1 LNLEKKYGKRNLEP
15 KQQHQRILMGNEA
28 IARGLIEAGVT
39 LAASYPGTP
48 ASEILQA
55 VAAFA
60 KEEAIPLHAEWSVN
74 EKVAYEVAL
83 ANSYTGRRSAVA
95 MKQVGLNVASDPF
108 LRSAYLGVKG
118 GLVVISADDPG
129 PHSSQTEQDSRF
141 FAMFAK
147 IPVLDPSSPREAKE
161 MVARAFRLSEKYEL
175 PVMVRPTTRVCH
187 ARQNVPLLT
196 PKRLARTTHFEK
208 NPGRWCATPQY
219 LRELHRSLNKKIE
232 EIAGEDEFFP
242 FLTPGDDSF
251 PGTCII
257 ASGVALA
264 HTWDLL
270 EEMDLLRRLDLYQV
284 TLPYPLHKDFIKNIK
299 SRYQRV
305 LVLEETQPVIELQL
319 AADLVRGRVAK
330 TVPGAGEL
338 TPEVIRPVLEKF
350 LDLPPAAVVVFP
362 GGEATRPTLCAGC
375 GHRAAFYAIRESF
388 PDGIFPSDIGCYT
401 LGMNLG
407 AVDTCHCMGAG
418 ISQAAGFYRAYAAT
432 EGEKVPTMVATI
444 GDSTFFHAGVP
455 ALINAV
461 FHGARIMVV
470 ILDNSTTAMT
480 GHQPTPEVGLT
491 AAGERGHPV
500 FLADLVRA
508 CGVGFLKEADPYDLP
523 GFMTLLKEADQYCRG
538 EPGGVAVIIAKHPC
552 ILDREARKSQPAL
565 EMCVTEDCTGCRH
578 CLDAFECPALHLDEA
593 TDQVVIDGARC
604 IGCGVCVHVC
614 PGGSIEAKL
623 KQ

>member
-1 LNLEKKYGKRNLEP
+1 M
-15 KQQHQRILMGNEA
+15 KQIEQRILMGNEA
-28 IARGLIEAGVT
+28 IARGLIESGVT

-74 EKVAYEVAL
+74 EKVAFETAL
-83 ANSYTGRRSAVA
+83 ANSYTGRRAAVS

-147 IPVLDPSSPREAKE
+147 VPVFDPSSPREAKE
-161 MVARAFRLSEKYEL
+161 MVDRAFELSEKYEI
-175 PVMVRPTTRVCH
+175 PVMIRPTTRVCH
-187 ARQNVPLLT
+187 ARQNIPLLT
-196 PKRLARTTHFEK
+196 PERLAQGAHFEK

-219 LRELHRSLNKKIE
+219 LKELHRGLNQKIE
-232 EIAGEDEFFP
+232 EIAGEEDFYP
-242 FLTPGDDSF
+242 ILTPGDDSF
-251 PGTCII
+251 PGACII

-270 EEMDLLRRLDLYQV
+270 EEMRLLRRLDLYQV
-284 TLPYPLHKDFIKNIK
+284 TLPYPLHRAFINNIK
-299 SRYQRV
+299 GRYQRV
-305 LVLEETQPVIELQL
+305 LVLEETYPVIELQL
-319 AADLVRGRVAK
+319 AVDQVQGRGTK
-330 TVPGAGEL
+330 MVPGAGEL
-338 TPEVIRPVLEKF
+338 TPEVIRPVIEKF
-350 LDLPPAAVVVFP
+350 LDLPPAPAVISL

-375 GHRAAFYAIRESF
+375 GHRAAFYAIRETF
-388 PDGIFPSDIGCYT
+388 PEGIFPSDIGCYT

-432 EGEKVPTMVATI
+432 GEKVPPIVATI

-470 ILDNSTTAMT
+470 ILDNATTAMT
-480 GHQPTPEVGLT
+480 GHQPTPETGPT
-491 AAGERGHPV
+491 ARGETAHPV
-500 FLADLVRA
+500 LLADLVRA
-508 CGVGFLKEADPYDLP
+508 CGAGLLKEADPYDLP
-523 GFMTLLKEADQYCRG
+523 GFMDLLQEAGEYCRG
-538 EPGGVAVIIAKHPC
+538 DNGGVAVVIAKHPC
-552 ILDREARKSQPAL
+552 ILEREARKHQPVL

-578 CLDAFECPALHLDEA
+578 CLDDFECPALYLDEA

-614 PGGSIEAKL
+614 PAGAIEAKA
-623 KQ
+623 KDQS